1 MKNSKIIFGLVAI
14 VVLLVGFGAGYY
26 TATLSQPSSMETSSM
41 QTTSMQTS
49 SMQVTG
55 MQALGPVN
63 NLSRPSVYTLV
74 HGWYNGT
81 EIVYLDF
88 GWSVSIAAPILM
100 FYQADAPNSTVMG
113 QNNVIDTI
121 PGFPGYSDFRRVY
134 KVLVPS
140 GYVPNSIKSF
150 DEAVASGYT
159 IEATNV
165 IVNDPVVNPNAT
177 TVGFNATLQQGWYRD
192 RPVYY
197 FNFGT
202 NTHAT
207 DPADGFELVYAP
219 IYAFFYSN
227 GTRVPGQHNVVY
239 ALPGNPNYSDLW
251 GVVKVTVNPSYVP
264 NSLTSV
270 SAINAA
276 IASGQ
281 VTQQFTG
288 LYRNCPVVQPS

>member
-1 MKNSKIIFGLVAI
+1 LKKSNVLYAVTVI
-14 VVLLVGFGAGYY
+14 VVLVIGFGAGYY
-26 TATLSQPSSMETSSM
+26 VATPSTSSTPATPM
-41 QTTSMQTS
+41 
-49 SMQVTG
+49 
-55 MQALGPVN
+55 APGPVN
-63 NLSRPSVYTLV
+63 DLMRPDVYSLV

-81 EIVYLDF
+81 DITYLDF
-88 GWSVSIAAPILM
+88 GPSVSIAAPILA
-100 FYQADAPNSTVMG
+100 FFQADAPNSSVMG
-113 QNNVIDTI
+113 QSNVIDTI
-121 PGFPGYSDFRRVY
+121 PGLPSYSDFWRVY

-140 GYVPNSIKSF
+140 NYAPNSIKSF
-150 DEAVASGYT
+150 DEALASGYT

-177 TVGFNATLQQGWYRD
+177 TVGYNTTLQQGWYRD

-197 FNFGT
+197 FNLGT

-239 ALPGNPNYSDLW
+239 ALPGNVAYSDLW
-251 GVVKVTVNPSYVP
+251 GVVKIIVNSSYVP
-264 NSLTSV
+264 NSLNST

-288 LYRNCPVVQPS
+288 LYRNCPVVHLAKPS